1 MKASSP
7 AEVSVDLIAEI
18 AELHARA
25 ARHDAEHAALRAEV
39 AALVALVAGGQSGSE
54 EDLSPRPPGIWVPR
68 KEAWHAVGRT
78 DQWVPSHSRRER

>member
-18 AELHARA
+18 ARA

-39 AALVALVAGGQSGSE
+39 AALVALVAGAQSGSE